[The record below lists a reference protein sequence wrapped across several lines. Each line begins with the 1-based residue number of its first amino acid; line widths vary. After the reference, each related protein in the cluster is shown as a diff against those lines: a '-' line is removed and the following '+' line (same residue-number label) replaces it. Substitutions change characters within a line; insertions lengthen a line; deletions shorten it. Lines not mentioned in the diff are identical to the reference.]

1 MKKLHSLIFTLFL
14 ASTIFA
20 QSASNLVVFSEDGY
34 KFYLI
39 LNGIRQNE
47 KPQTN
52 VKIMD
57 LNQPFYAAK
66 IIFEDK
72 TLADIEKKNLPV
84 VDPNTNAVQEVTYKI
99 KKDKNGVNVLRYFS
113 MVPVAQAPPVP
124 TNVEVIHYNA
134 VPMPPIT
141 TVVVTES
148 STTSTSGTGA
158 NISVGSNL
166 GGVGISVSVNDPL
179 YNGTVTHTSTT
190 TTTTTSS
197 SASSSSN
204 SRSSYSD
211 PAPTVVGCAG
221 AYAMTS
227 SNFSSAKNSISNQSF
242 EESKLSTARQIISSN
257 CLTTDQ
263 IKQIMLLFS
272 FEDSRLSFAKE
283 AHEKCVDP
291 NNYFKVNDAFS
302 FSSSVEDLNKSIT
315 K

>member
-1 MKKLHSLIFTLFL
+1 MKKLNTLLFTLFL

-57 LNQPFYAAK
+57 LNQPYYSAK

-72 TLADIEKKNLPV
+72 TLPDIEKKNLPV

-124 TNVEVIHYNA
+124 TNVEVIHYNT

-148 STTSTSGTGA
+148 STTSTGTGA

-166 GGVGISVSVNDPL
+166 GGVGVNVTVNDPL
-179 YNGTVTHTSTT
+179 YNGTVTHTTT

-197 SASSSSN
+197 SSSSSN
-204 SRSSYSD
+204 STYSD